1 MNEEDIIEVLGAVCY
16 PETGR
21 TLEEEGMIGEIEAN
35 GKEIDITIL
44 FPKPTDPF
52 LSSIRRDVKDVLE
65 AHFGDVAVN
74 VVTKVKPKETKKQP
88 VECGVGKVKNIIAV
102 AGGKGGVGKSTVAVK
117 WLKPTAKD
125 VKLLCQSNNTE
136 LSCCRLVILLLLEVQ
151 QFGVVQWLLV

>member
-1 MNEEDIIEVLGAVCY
+1 MNKEDIIEVLGAVCY

-35 GKEIDITIL
+35 GKEIDITLL

-102 AGGKGGVGKSTVAVK
+102 AGGKGGVGKSTVAVNLAISLAQK
-117 WLKPTAKD
+117 GYK
-125 VKLLCQSNNTE
+125 VGLLDADIFGPSVPKMFNTE
-136 LSCCRLVILLLLEVQ
+136 DAQS
-151 QFGVVQWLLV
+151 